1 MNYELFF
8 NLLNIVF
15 AFGSNNWLSVVISIL
30 LFFYNI
36 YNKLKKQ
43 NLLSLVINNQKEN
56 TSAGQRVGTI
66 FKIKFIIYTIVS
78 IYALCFAILH
88 FFDEMDSYGLNF
100 KIFNRYTKEDEDE
113 Y

>member
-1 MNYELFF
+1 MNMELFF
-8 NLLNIVF
+8 NILNIVF
-15 AFGSNNWLSVVISIL
+15 AFGSNNWLSVVLSIL
-30 LFFYNI
+30 LFFFNI

-56 TSAGQRVGTI
+56 TTAGQRVGTI
-66 FKIKFIIYTIVS
+66 FKIKFIIYTIIS

-88 FFDEMDSYGLNF
+88 FFDDMDNYALNF
-100 KIFNRYTKEDEDE
+100 KIFNRIVKEEYDE